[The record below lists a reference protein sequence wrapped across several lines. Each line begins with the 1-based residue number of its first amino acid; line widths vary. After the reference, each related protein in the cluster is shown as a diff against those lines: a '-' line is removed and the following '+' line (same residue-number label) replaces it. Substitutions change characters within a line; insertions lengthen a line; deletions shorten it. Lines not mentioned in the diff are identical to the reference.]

1 MADLEI
7 GANEES
13 SLEELQKLLDED
25 PGTSSPSSTEV
36 ATEGELTPQ
45 PQQVDQTKA
54 FAKRLAE
61 EKEKIRKE
69 ERDAIAKQ
77 AGYNSYD
84 DLVRHKENKEVEEAG
99 LDPEAFQGVFDK
111 LYEERVKSDP
121 RMRELEEYRNAKA
134 QEWANNQLKEIT
146 ELTGGKITKL
156 DQVEKEVFD
165 AVRPGGTLVD
175 AYMSIHGKEVVQ
187 ELRNTKKLEQSEGS
201 TRHLNDSSSNPV
213 STTYRELNSKEFDLM
228 SQFAQYSPSMQ
239 KALDKGE
246 IKIKK

>member
-1 MADLEI
+1 MADLEN

-25 PGTSSPSSTEV
+25 PGTSSPSSNEV
-36 ATEGELTPQ
+36 ATEGETTPQ

-61 EKEKIRKE
+61 EKEKIRRE

-99 LDPEAFQGVFDK
+99 LDPDAFQGVFDK

-134 QEWANNQLKEIT
+134 KEWANSQLQEIT
-146 ELTGGKITKL
+146 DLTGGKITKL
-156 DQVEKEVFD
+156 DQIEQAVFD
-165 AVRPGGTLVD
+165 AVRPGGSLVD
-175 AYMSIHGKEVVQ
+175 AYMSLHGREVVQ
-187 ELRNTKKLEQSEGS
+187 QLRSSKKLEQSEGS
-201 TRHLNDSSSNPV
+201 TQHLNDHSLNPV
-213 STTYRELNSKEFDLM
+213 SATFRNLTPEESSMYR
-228 SQFAQYSPSMQ
+228 QFAAYSPTMET
-239 KALDKGE
+239 ALEKGE